1 MAAKAIHPAN
11 TKPTYGKAITHS
23 IINPINKA
31 RRNKEPVIWGGG
43 GIKLLLQSSININE
57 IDKQSSPQPINIG
70 VTRPALSNS
79 NAA

>member
-1 MAAKAIHPAN
+1 MRFLGTAADMAAKAIHPAN

-43 GIKLLLQSSININE
+43 GIKLLFTELY
-57 IDKQSSPQPINIG
+57 
-70 VTRPALSNS
+70 
-79 NAA
+79 